1 MRFKAIL
8 AEAARKRYPLS
19 ILLMVIGVLVI
30 PFPYLF
36 IHFGLELTD
45 FWWSA
50 LGICVGVV
58 IGCLIVG
65 LGSLV
70 EDIHDISMHTT
81 GYDLEL
87 GEIAE
92 EEYEETEP
100 VEAGDEEAQPEPA
113 DAPETQPESSEE

>member
-8 AEAARKRYPLS
+8 AEEARKRYPLS
-19 ILLMVIGVLVI
+19 ILIMVMGVLVI

-36 IHFGLELTD
+36 IHFGLELVT

-50 LGICVGVV
+50 LGICIGIV

-81 GYDLEL
+81 GFDL
-87 GEIAE
+87 EIAE
-92 EEYEETEP
+92 PEAEEEPSDGEPEGATPEEAREEAP
-100 VEAGDEEAQPEPA
+100 SVEA
-113 DAPETQPESSEE
+113 